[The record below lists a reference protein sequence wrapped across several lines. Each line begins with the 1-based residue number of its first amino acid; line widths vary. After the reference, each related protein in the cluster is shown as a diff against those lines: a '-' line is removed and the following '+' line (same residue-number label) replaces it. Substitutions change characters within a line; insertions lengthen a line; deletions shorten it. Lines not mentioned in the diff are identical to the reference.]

1 MLQQYLTEG
10 VELPIRCKLG
20 QDAAEGEIGGIGFDG
35 QGELRLEVLEDGRR
49 SEGGQELAKGCTC
62 LLRPGKFNSLAIQ
75 SSKRGS
81 ECGIMKNKFYVKIC
95 KTQKTLHL
103 LN

>member
-1 MLQQYLTEG
+1 M
-10 VELPIRCKLG
+10 ELPIRCRLG

-49 SEGGQELAKGCTC
+49 SEGGLELSKGCIC
-62 LLRPGKFNSLAIQ
+62 LFRLGKLNSLASH

-81 ECGIMKNKFYVKIC
+81 ECRIVQNKFSVKIC